1 MLLAQPG
8 PLVSHFTQKH
18 PTYDGRGVV
27 VAIFD
32 TGVDPGAAALATTPS
47 GEPKIIDVIDCTGSG
62 DVDTSTTVSESGDAG
77 SFEAPSEGPRRLR
90 GVRGNWLALA
100 PDWRARG
107 GTWHVGTKALFELVP
122 KALADT
128 LRGDRRRVWQE
139 EQRVLLATATR
150 EAAAFRAEA
159 KPGDDE
165 ARRRR
170 GAELEA
176 RVALLLSLADKA
188 EDVGP
193 FVDAV
198 VWEDEREPGRWW
210 AALDTSE
217 LEGGVPLAEFAP
229 MTDFAI
235 ARQYA
240 TFSPGAA
247 CNFATNI
254 YDDGRVLSIVVDAGS
269 HGTHVAGIVAA
280 HDEADARLSGVAPG
294 AQIVSC
300 KIGDTRLG
308 SMETAPGLFRAI
320 AAAVRHRVDIIN
332 MSYGESTA
340 TPDAGRFVELAEEAV
355 REHGIVFVASAG
367 NSGPGLASVGAPGGT
382 SSAVLSVAAWVSPE
396 AAADAHA
403 LREPLHEGQQYNWSS
418 RGPAPDGDA
427 GVTLAAPGGAIAPVP
442 SWTRQRRQLMNGTSM
457 ASPCAAGAIALV
469 LSGLKQQENHGEEG
483 VNRIARTSLR
493 TPRVIT
499 PHGLRR
505 VLQATCLRSAWDAES
520 VAAQG
525 AGLIQVQAAFE
536 RAREGLALT
545 AEELP
550 WHVDVR
556 RTDGAAPGTPQRGIF
571 LKSPEELAGP
581 VTFTVSA
588 GPAFPPDEVG
598 ERLEV
603 EVLVRLRCENDARGA
618 VRLPSHVLV
627 YATGRSFEVQ
637 VDATGLEPGAH
648 AFTIVGRA
656 ARAEDAKQT
665 SDLALFAVPV
675 TVLVPWPVSVSK
687 GLDNANA
694 ASGDGILVEGADDE
708 RALAPAFSFRETLL
722 LSAGT
727 EERRFLAAPA
737 GATWAELRLRVSAA
751 TSKTL
756 MLRATQL
763 LPSARFDDRQWR
775 RSAAVP
781 AGEQLVQ
788 AAFPIE
794 PGLPLELTFAQM
806 WNSLGGCVVGVDL
819 VFHGIELLHERGVLE
834 SSGAGRVVLD
844 GAVGFSRLSV
854 RAPLRSE
861 RLAIKASLSTLLI
874 PLRPSSSELEP
885 RRDARDAFTRGRVT
899 NQLTLTYTL
908 TLAEAGTV
916 TPRLAR
922 FNRLVYDGVLDG
934 QMLVVCDGNKRVA
947 GWGDLYPESLKL
959 KAGSYTI
966 RVALKHTD
974 AATLDR
980 LRHVPLLVEVKID
993 NAITVPVYATRA
1005 AAVLGTGSTLS
1016 KDLLL
1021 AHGESKALFLAAP
1034 PDDKLPKDAT
1044 AGRILT
1050 GKISLGAV
1058 RGVASEDTDVSCVA
1072 LDFIV
1077 PPARISKADGPADQH
1092 AGEPAELQE
1101 RYQASLRD
1109 AKVAFLKTLR
1119 DDDATQAAEYERLW
1133 TEALQAHPR
1142 DLALL
1147 VEALERLE
1155 RRKGGPDTTQLWARR
1170 LEIAEQIVDAID
1182 TTSLAVF
1189 LAQKSP
1195 EEGPSAQKKKRE
1207 FDRQLAALI
1216 KALACRAQHALE
1228 QAASSS
1234 LDEQPFVELQKWV
1247 DLGKDSKYAALQARR
1262 LAAAGAP
1269 ALAIKALDQAL
1280 EDDKAL
1286 DAHKELAQL
1295 RIELLDKL
1303 GYGCWVRMAKASH
1316 STSYPH
1322 SYPLF

>member
-1 MLLAQPG
+1 MPKHDIQATEFLE
-8 PLVSHFTQKH
+8 KH

-32 TGVDPGAAALATTPS
+32 TGVDPGAAALAKTPS

-62 DVDTSTTVSESGDAG
+62 DVDTSTAVSESDTSG

-122 KALADT
+122 KALANT
-128 LRGDRRRVWQE
+128 LRGDRRRAWQE
-139 EQRVLLATATR
+139 EQRALLAAATR

-235 ARQYA
+235 ARQHA

-254 YDDGRVLSIVVDAGS
+254 YDEGRVLSIVVDAGS

-320 AAAVRHRVDIIN
+320 AAAVRHRVDIVN

-403 LREPLHEGQQYNWSS
+403 LREPLHEGQQYNC
-418 RGPAPDGDA
+418 
-427 GVTLAAPGGAIAPVP
+427 
-442 SWTRQRRQLMNGTSM
+442 WTRQRRQLMNGTSM

-469 LSGLKQQENHGEEG
+469 LSGLKQQQEGAEG

-520 VAAQG
+520 AAAQG

-627 YATGRSFEVQ
+627 HATGRSFEVE
-637 VDATGLEPGAH
+637 VDAAGLEPGAH

-656 ARAEDAKQT
+656 ASAEDAKQT
-665 SDLALFAVPV
+665 SDLALFTVPV
-675 TVLVPWPVSVSK
+675 TVLVPWPISKSK
-687 GLDNANA
+687 GLDDAHA

-708 RALAPAFSFRETLL
+708 RALAPAFSFKETLL

-775 RSAAVP
+775 RSVAVP

-788 AAFPIE
+788 AAFPVE

-819 VFHGIELLHERGVLE
+819 VFHGVELLHERGVLE

-899 NQLTLTYTL
+899 NQLTLTYAL

-947 GWGDLYPESLKL
+947 GWGDLYLESLKL
-959 KAGSYTI
+959 KAGSYSI

-980 LRHVPLLVEVKID
+980 LRHVPLLVEMKID
-993 NAITVPVYATRA
+993 NTIAVPVYMTRA

-1016 KDLLL
+1016 KDVLL

-1058 RGVASEDTDVSCVA
+1058 RGVAAEDTDVSCVA

-1077 PPARISKADGPADQH
+1077 PPARVSKTDGPADQP
-1092 AGEPAELQE
+1092 AGDPAELQE

-1133 TEALQAHPR
+1133 KEALQAHPR

-1155 RRKGGPDTTQLWARR
+1155 RRKKGPDDAEQLWARR
-1170 LEIAEQIVDAID
+1170 LEIAEQIVDAVD
-1182 TTSLAVF
+1182 ATALAVF

-1195 EEGPSAQKKKRE
+1195 EEGPAALKKKRG

-1228 QAASSS
+1228 QATSGP
-1234 LDEQPFVELQKWV
+1234 LNEQPFVELQKWV
-1247 DLGKDSKYAALQARR
+1247 DLGKDSKFAALQARR

-1295 RIELLDKL
+1295 RIDLLDKL

-1322 SYPLF
+1322 AYPLF